1 MNYAKSLLFT
11 IFISLAFILSAN
23 AAIIQLPERFKI
35 TNSPFLDKITSIQDL
50 ECKVFLS
57 KQNEII
63 PVEGTIFIFN
73 GQELIKTK
81 EKLYLF
87 ISQTGVIYELE
98 DRVDTS
104 YTFRRID
111 KTININYNI
120 ASNNFVWDKHIY
132 SYGGYGF
139 WKLNGHLRAFNFLD
153 KEWDIAPANN
163 EIISNGHNW
172 FSKNEGRVYV
182 PFQAI
187 VNAGIA
193 GPESIKGTKN
203 YDSYYLDIASKKW
216 IKLGSMHA
224 STKKLVE
231 EASITNSFFN
241 IDSGYIYLNQ
251 DEAYYFNFIA
261 NKIYKSNNSELNQF
275 LIRRA
280 QSHDIFLYKDS
291 IFSFSPENQSFFTK
305 KFSSNSFEL
314 LNYAIWGLDDNYF
327 YVIAFI
333 VFVLTAFVF
342 SIWLFNRSVSKK
354 LEQSQLKILKSKSV
368 NQAFVG
374 TEVALISLLLK
385 NSKQSLNVE
394 INEINHVL
402 GIKDKNVGLQKKV
415 RSDMINA
422 INEKYQFITQF
433 ELPLISSVRKEDDK
447 RFYEYFITATEI
459 KSIERILEQN

>member
-1 MNYAKSLLFT
+1 MNYAKSILFT
-11 IFISLAFILSAN
+11 IFISLVVILRAN
-23 AAIIQLPERFKI
+23 AAIIQLPEHFKV
-35 TNSPFLDKITSIQDL
+35 TGSPFLDKLTSLQDL

-63 PVEGTIFIFN
+63 PVDGTIFKMN

-81 EKLYLF
+81 EKLYLL
-87 ISQTGVIYELE
+87 ISQTGVIYQLE
-98 DRVDTS
+98 DKVDSS
-104 YTFRRID
+104 YSFHRID
-111 KTININYNI
+111 NTININYNI

-153 KEWDIAPANN
+153 KEWDIVPANN

-182 PFQAI
+182 PFQSI
-187 VNAGIA
+187 VNAGIV
-193 GPESIKGTKN
+193 GTESIKGTKN
-203 YDSYYLDIASKKW
+203 YDSYYLDIVSKKW
-216 IKLGSMHA
+216 VKLGSMHA
-224 STKKLVE
+224 NTKKLIE
-231 EASITNSFFN
+231 EAGITNSFFA

-275 LIRRA
+275 FIRRA
-280 QSHDIFLYKDS
+280 NSNDIFLYKDS

-327 YVIAFI
+327 YVIVFI
-333 VFVLTAFVF
+333 VFILTVFVF

-354 LEQSQLKILKSKSV
+354 LEQSQLKILKSKST

-385 NSKQSLNVE
+385 SSKQSMNVE

-422 INEKYQFITQF
+422 INEKYQFITQS
-433 ELPLISSVRKEDDK
+433 EISLISSVRKEDDK
-447 RFYEYFITATEI
+447 RFYEYFISVTEI

>member
-1 MNYAKSLLFT
+1 MNYAKSILFT
-11 IFISLAFILSAN
+11 IFLSLVFIIRAN
-23 AAIIQLPERFKI
+23 AAIIQLPEHFKI

-63 PVEGTIFIFN
+63 PVDGTIFKMN

-81 EKLYLF
+81 EKLYLL
-87 ISQTGVIYELE
+87 ISQTGVIYQLE
-98 DRVDTS
+98 DKVDSS
-104 YTFRRID
+104 YSFRRID
-111 KTININYNI
+111 NTININYNI

-139 WKLNGHLRAFNFLD
+139 WKLNGHLRSFNFLD
-153 KEWDIAPANN
+153 KEWDIVPANN

-187 VNAGIA
+187 VNAGIV

-203 YDSYYLDIASKKW
+203 YDSYYLDIATKKW
-216 IKLGSMHA
+216 VKLGSMHA
-224 STKKLVE
+224 NAKKLIE
-231 EASITNSFFN
+231 EASITNSFLTN
-241 IDSGYIYLNQ
+241 DSGYIYLNQ

-275 LIRRA
+275 FIRRA
-280 QSHDIFLYKDS
+280 NSNDIFLYKDS

-327 YVIAFI
+327 YLIIFI
-333 VFVLTAFVF
+333 IFVLTVFVF

-374 TEVALISLLLK
+374 TEVALITLLLK
-385 NSKQSLNVE
+385 NSKQSMNVE

-422 INEKYQFITQF
+422 INEKYQFITQS
-433 ELPLISSVRKEDDK
+433 ELQLISSVRKEDDK
-447 RFYEYFITATEI
+447 RFYEYFISATEI

>member
-1 MNYAKSLLFT
+1 MNYAKSILFT
-11 IFISLAFILSAN
+11 IFLSLVFIIRAN
-23 AAIIQLPERFKI
+23 AAIIQLPEYFKI

-63 PVEGTIFIFN
+63 PVDGTIFKMN

-81 EKLYLF
+81 EKLYLL
-87 ISQTGVIYELE
+87 ISQTGVIYQLE
-98 DRVDTS
+98 DQVDSS
-104 YTFRRID
+104 YSFHRID
-111 KTININYNI
+111 NTININYNI

-139 WKLNGHLRAFNFLD
+139 WKLNGHLRSFNFLD
-153 KEWDIAPANN
+153 KEWDIVPANN

-187 VNAGIA
+187 VNAGIV

-203 YDSYYLDIASKKW
+203 YDSYYLDIATKKW
-216 IKLGSMHA
+216 VKLGSMHA
-224 STKKLVE
+224 NAKKLIE
-231 EASITNSFFN
+231 EASITNSFLT

-275 LIRRA
+275 FIRRA
-280 QSHDIFLYKDS
+280 NSNDIFLYKDS

-327 YVIAFI
+327 YLIIFI
-333 VFVLTAFVF
+333 IFVLTVFVF

-374 TEVALISLLLK
+374 TEVALITLLLK
-385 NSKQSLNVE
+385 NSKQSMNVE

-422 INEKYQFITQF
+422 INEKYQFITQS
-433 ELPLISSVRKEDDK
+433 ELQLISSVRKEDDK
-447 RFYEYFITATEI
+447 RFYEYFISATEI

>member
-1 MNYAKSLLFT
+1 MNYAKYIIFT
-11 IFISLAFILSAN
+11 IFISLAFILRAN
-23 AAIIQLPERFKI
+23 AAINQLPERFKI

-98 DRVDTS
+98 DKVDSS
-104 YTFRRID
+104 YSFHRID
-111 KTININYNI
+111 ATININYNM

-187 VNAGIA
+187 VNAGIV

-231 EASITNSFFN
+231 EASITNSFFT

-305 KFSSNSFEL
+305 KFSSDSFEL

-327 YVIAFI
+327 YVIIFY
-333 VFVLTAFVF
+333 T
-342 SIWLFNRSVSKK
+342 
-354 LEQSQLKILKSKSV
+354 LE
-368 NQAFVG
+368 
-374 TEVALISLLLK
+374 
-385 NSKQSLNVE
+385 
-394 INEINHVL
+394 
-402 GIKDKNVGLQKKV
+402 
-415 RSDMINA
+415 MITWN
-422 INEKYQFITQF
+422 
-433 ELPLISSVRKEDDK
+433 
-447 RFYEYFITATEI
+447 
-459 KSIERILEQN
+459 

>member
-1 MNYAKSLLFT
+1 MNYAKSILFT
-11 IFISLAFILSAN
+11 IFLSLVFIIRAN
-23 AAIIQLPERFKI
+23 AAIIQLPEHFKI

-63 PVEGTIFIFN
+63 PVDGTIFKMN

-81 EKLYLF
+81 EKLYLL
-87 ISQTGVIYELE
+87 ISQTGVIYQLE
-98 DRVDTS
+98 DKVDSS

-111 KTININYNI
+111 NTININYNI

-139 WKLNGHLRAFNFLD
+139 WKLNGHLRSFNFLD
-153 KEWDIAPANN
+153 KEWDIVPANN

-187 VNAGIA
+187 VNAGIV

-203 YDSYYLDIASKKW
+203 YDSYYLDIATKKW
-216 IKLGSMHA
+216 VKLGSMHA
-224 STKKLVE
+224 NAKKLIE
-231 EASITNSFFN
+231 EASITNSFLN

-261 NKIYKSNNSELNQF
+261 NKIYKSKNSELNQF
-275 LIRRA
+275 FIRRVN
-280 QSHDIFLYKDS
+280 STDIFLYKDS

-327 YVIAFI
+327 YLIIFI
-333 VFVLTAFVF
+333 IFVLTVFVF

-374 TEVALISLLLK
+374 TEVALITLLLK
-385 NSKQSLNVE
+385 NSKQSMNVE

-422 INEKYQFITQF
+422 INEKYQFITQS
-433 ELPLISSVRKEDDK
+433 ELQLISSVRKEDDK
-447 RFYEYFITATEI
+447 RFYEYFISATEI

>member
-1 MNYAKSLLFT
+1 MNYAKSILFS
-11 IFISLAFILSAN
+11 IFLSLVFIIRAN
-23 AAIIQLPERFKI
+23 AAIIQLPEHFKI

-63 PVEGTIFIFN
+63 PVDGTIFKTN

-81 EKLYLF
+81 EKLYLL
-87 ISQTGVIYELE
+87 ISQTGVIYQLE
-98 DRVDTS
+98 DKVDSS
-104 YTFRRID
+104 YSFHRID
-111 KTININYNI
+111 NTININYNI
-120 ASNNFVWDKHIY
+120 ACNNFVWDNHIY

-153 KEWDIAPANN
+153 KEWDIVPANN

-187 VNAGIA
+187 VNAGIV

-216 IKLGSMHA
+216 VKLGSMHA
-224 STKKLVE
+224 SAKKLVE
-231 EASITNSFFN
+231 EASITNSFFT

-275 LIRRA
+275 FIRRA
-280 QSHDIFLYKDS
+280 NSNDIFLYKDS

-327 YVIAFI
+327 YVIIFI
-333 VFVLTAFVF
+333 IFILTVFVF

-374 TEVALISLLLK
+374 TEVALITLLLK
-385 NSKQSLNVE
+385 NSKQSMNVE

-422 INEKYQFITQF
+422 INEKYQFITQS
-433 ELPLISSVRKEDDK
+433 ELQLISSVRKEDDK
-447 RFYEYFITATEI
+447 RFYEYFISATEI

>member
-1 MNYAKSLLFT
+1 MNYAKSILFT
-11 IFISLAFILSAN
+11 IFLSLVFIIRAN
-23 AAIIQLPERFKI
+23 AAIIQLPEYFKI

-63 PVEGTIFIFN
+63 PVDGTIFKMN

-81 EKLYLF
+81 EKLYLL
-87 ISQTGVIYELE
+87 ISQTGVIYQLE
-98 DRVDTS
+98 DKVDSS
-104 YTFRRID
+104 YSFHRID

-139 WKLNGHLRAFNFLD
+139 WKLNGHLRSFNFLD
-153 KEWDIAPANN
+153 KEWDIVPANN

-187 VNAGIA
+187 VNAGIV
-193 GPESIKGTKN
+193 GPESIKGAKN
-203 YDSYYLDIASKKW
+203 YDSYYLDIATKKW
-216 IKLGSMHA
+216 VKLGSMHPNA
-224 STKKLVE
+224 KKLIE
-231 EASITNSFFN
+231 EASITNSFLTN
-241 IDSGYIYLNQ
+241 DSGYIYLNQ

-275 LIRRA
+275 FIRRA
-280 QSHDIFLYKDS
+280 NSNDIFLYKDS

-327 YVIAFI
+327 YLIIFI
-333 VFVLTAFVF
+333 IFVLTVFVF

-374 TEVALISLLLK
+374 TEVALITLLLK
-385 NSKQSLNVE
+385 NSKQSMNVE

-422 INEKYQFITQF
+422 INEKYQFITQS
-433 ELPLISSVRKEDDK
+433 ELQLISSVRKEDDK
-447 RFYEYFITATEI
+447 RFYEYFISATEI

>member
-1 MNYAKSLLFT
+1 MNYTKSILFT
-11 IFISLAFILSAN
+11 IFISIAFILRAN
-23 AAIIQLPERFKI
+23 AAIIQLPEHFKV
-35 TNSPFLDKITSIQDL
+35 TGSPFLDKITSLQDL

-63 PVEGTIFIFN
+63 PVDGTIFKMN

-81 EKLYLF
+81 EKLYLL
-87 ISQTGVIYELE
+87 ISQTGVIYQLE
-98 DRVDTS
+98 DKVDS
-104 YTFRRID
+104 SFTFHRID
-111 KTININYNI
+111 NTININYNI

-153 KEWDIAPANN
+153 KEWDIVPANN

-182 PFQAI
+182 PFQSI
-187 VNAGIA
+187 VNAGIV
-193 GPESIKGTKN
+193 GPESIKGAKN

-216 IKLGSMHA
+216 VKLGSMHA
-224 STKKLVE
+224 SAKKLVE
-231 EASITNSFFN
+231 EAGITNSFFA

-275 LIRRA
+275 FIRRA
-280 QSHDIFLYKDS
+280 NSNNVFLYKDS

-305 KFSSNSFEL
+305 KISSNSFEL
-314 LNYAIWGLDDNYF
+314 LNYPIWGLDDNYF

-342 SIWLFNRSVSKK
+342 SIWLFNKSVNKK

-374 TEVALISLLLK
+374 TEVALIALLLK
-385 NSKQSLNVE
+385 SSKQSMHVE

-422 INEKYQFITQF
+422 INEKYQFITQS
-433 ELPLISSVRKEDDK
+433 EISLISSVRKEDDK
-447 RFYEYFITATEI
+447 RFYEYFISATEI

>member
-1 MNYAKSLLFT
+1 MNYAKSIIFT

-98 DRVDTS
+98 DKVDSS
-104 YTFRRID
+104 YSFHRID
-111 KTININYNI
+111 ATININYNI

-327 YVIAFI
+327 YVIIFI
-333 VFVLTAFVF
+333 IFILTVFVF